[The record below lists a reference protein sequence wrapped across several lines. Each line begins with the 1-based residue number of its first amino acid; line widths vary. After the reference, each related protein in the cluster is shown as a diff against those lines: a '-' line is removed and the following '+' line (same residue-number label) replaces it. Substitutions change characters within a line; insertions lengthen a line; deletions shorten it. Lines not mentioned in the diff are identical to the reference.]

1 MATIKPKTIVQ
12 YTLTGDSVSHS
23 RTDIETRDVDVTIDE
38 PIARNGTN
46 MGLAPTETLIAALI
60 GCTNVIGQRVG
71 EANGVH
77 FEDLKIEAVA
87 DFDRRGVMMQ
97 EEIDVP
103 FPKIVLTITAKS
115 DADPAALEKVKTD
128 LGRFCPIAKV
138 IRAAGTEIVQI
149 WNISRP

>member
-1 MATIKPKTIVQ
+1 MATVKPKTVVQ
-12 YTLTGDSVSHS
+12 YKITGESVSHS

-38 PIARNGTN
+38 PLARDGTN

-71 EANGVH
+71 EAHGVH
-77 FEDLKIEAVA
+77 FDDLRIDALA

-97 EEIDVP
+97 EEVEVP
-103 FPKIVLTITAKS
+103 FPKITLTISGIS
-115 DADPAALEKVKTD
+115 DVDPATLEKVKTD

-138 IRAAGTEIVQI
+138 IRAAGTDIEEI
-149 WNISRP
+149 WDISKP